1 MLANKVLLI
10 TGGTGSF
17 GSSVL
22 NKFVD
27 TDLAEIRIFS
37 RDEKKQDDL
46 RRRLNNP
53 KVKFYLGDV
62 RDPQSVG
69 NVTRGVDYIFHAAAL
84 KQVPS
89 CEFYPLEAVK
99 TNILGTDNLLEA
111 AINNGVQRV
120 ICLSTD
126 KAVYPINAMGISK
139 AMIAQVMVAKSRNV
153 ESPNAVI
160 CGTRYGNVMA
170 SRGSVIPLF
179 VEQIRTGQ
187 PITITDPTM
196 TRFMMTLDD
205 AVDLV
210 FFAFKHANNGDI
222 LVQKSPSAT
231 IETLAR
237 ALCLVMNK
245 PNHPIKIIGT
255 RHGEKAYETL
265 CSREEMASAEDL
277 GDYYRLPPDLRDL
290 NYGKFVEQGEIR
302 ITTAEDY
309 HSHNAELLDV
319 QGMSKLL
326 RKLSFI
332 QAISQGESAIPE
344 D

>member
-1 MLANKVLLI
+1 
-10 TGGTGSF
+10 
-17 GSSVL
+17 
-22 NKFVD
+22 
-27 TDLAEIRIFS
+27 
-37 RDEKKQDDL
+37 
-46 RRRLNNP
+46 
-53 KVKFYLGDV
+53 
-62 RDPQSVG
+62 
-69 NVTRGVDYIFHAAAL
+69 
-84 KQVPS
+84 
-89 CEFYPLEAVK
+89 
-99 TNILGTDNLLEA
+99 
-111 AINNGVQRV
+111 
-120 ICLSTD
+120 
-126 KAVYPINAMGISK
+126 
-139 AMIAQVMVAKSRNV
+139 
-153 ESPNAVI
+153 
-160 CGTRYGNVMA
+160 
-170 SRGSVIPLF
+170 
-179 VEQIRTGQ
+179 
-187 PITITDPTM
+187 M

-309 HSHNAELLDV
+309 HSHNAEQLDV
-319 QGMSKLL
+319 EGMTKLL
-326 RKLSFI
+326 RKISFI